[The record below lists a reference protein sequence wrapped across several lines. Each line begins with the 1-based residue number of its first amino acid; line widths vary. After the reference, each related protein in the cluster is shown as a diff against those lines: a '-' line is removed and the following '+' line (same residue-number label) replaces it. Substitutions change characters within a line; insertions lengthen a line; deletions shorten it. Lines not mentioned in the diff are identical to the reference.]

1 MSGGTFD
8 LSHFELTDFS
18 EDLLDWLEK
27 HKDEVPP
34 LVRARLINLA
44 NQAAKMAP
52 LVKVAD
58 YYASGDYGDD
68 TFNEAWTEA
77 QNA

>member
-8 LSHFELTDFS
+8 LSYFELQDFS
-18 EDLLDWLEK
+18 EDLLAWLEK

-34 LVRARLINLA
+34 LIRARLMNLA
-44 NQAAKMAP
+44 NKAAKMAP
-52 LVKVAD
+52 LVKAAD
-58 YYASGDYGDD
+58 YYVAGDYGDD

>member
-27 HKDEVPP
+27 NKDNVPP
-34 LVRARLINLA
+34 LVRSRLHNLA
-44 NQAAKMAP
+44 MQASKMAP
-52 LVKVAD
+52 LVKAAD
-58 YYASGDYGDD
+58 YYAAGDYGDD
-68 TFNEAWTEA
+68 SFNEAWTEA
-77 QNA
+77 KDA

>member
-18 EDLLDWLEK
+18 EDLLEWVEQ
-27 HKDEVPP
+27 HKGDVPP
-34 LVRARLINLA
+34 LIRSRLINLA

-52 LVKVAD
+52 LVKAAD
-58 YYASGDYGDD
+58 YYAAGDHGDD